1 MSPLNPDAKVK
12 HESSVT
18 RRVNMRMDND
28 VFAFC
33 QSVVDANKGK
43 VTFSGA
49 VNWLIRRQMP
59 KKKG

>member
-1 MSPLNPDAKVK
+1 MSPINPNAKVR

-33 QSVVDANKGK
+33 QSIVNANAGK
-43 VTFSGA
+43 VSFSGA
-49 VNWLIRRQMP
+49 VNYLIRRQMP
-59 KKKG
+59 KK